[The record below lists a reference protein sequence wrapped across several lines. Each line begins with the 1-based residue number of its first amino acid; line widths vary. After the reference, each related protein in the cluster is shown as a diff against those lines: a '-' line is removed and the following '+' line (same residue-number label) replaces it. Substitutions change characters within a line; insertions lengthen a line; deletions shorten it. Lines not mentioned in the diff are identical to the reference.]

1 MKRTI
6 LVLSVFC
13 GALMCWWVA
22 TGWTAIADNQ
32 TSGRSQGPKLIDSI
46 SGPALYKAYC
56 ASCHGMDGRGNGP
69 MVKSLKVAP
78 ADLTHIAVRNGGV
91 FPLARV
97 SRIIAGEDLLPN
109 GHGNSQMPVWGPIFS
124 QVETDQDLGRVRID
138 NLARHLRDLQS
149 AK

>member
-1 MKRTI
+1 
-6 LVLSVFC
+6 
-13 GALMCWWVA
+13 VA